1 MDLPTKREGTNQ
13 PIQYLH
19 TYKNTHSPP
28 LHSTKFYVLI
38 LNRYLRFS
46 TYTSSSHEFGEYE
59 SIP

>member
-1 MDLPTKREGTNQ
+1 MDFPTKREGTNQ

-19 TYKNTHSPP
+19 TYTNTHSS
-28 LHSTKFYVLI
+28 LLYSTKFYILI

-46 TYTSSSHEFGEYE
+46 TYTSSSHEFGECE